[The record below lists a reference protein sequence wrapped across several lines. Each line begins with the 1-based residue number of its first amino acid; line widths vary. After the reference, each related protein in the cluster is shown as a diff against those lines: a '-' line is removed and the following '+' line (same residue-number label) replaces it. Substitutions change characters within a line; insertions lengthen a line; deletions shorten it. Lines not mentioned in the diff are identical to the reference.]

1 LLAIM
6 PIRGTMRLAA
16 KVPALPT
23 PKPRSLATAA
33 SNSQS
38 VKTTQS
44 RGSRGCDAAK
54 TVTRRKRRIAVDT

>member
-1 LLAIM
+1 
-6 PIRGTMRLAA
+6 
-16 KVPALPT
+16 
-23 PKPRSLATAA
+23 
-33 SNSQS
+33 